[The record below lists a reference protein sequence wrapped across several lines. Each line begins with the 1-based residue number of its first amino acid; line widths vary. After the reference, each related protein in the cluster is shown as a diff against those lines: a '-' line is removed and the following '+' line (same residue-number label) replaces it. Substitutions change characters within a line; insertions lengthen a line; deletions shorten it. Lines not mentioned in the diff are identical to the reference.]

1 MGGREGHLLNA
12 RVLANLKLVPSQP
25 SCHSK
30 EERAQG
36 EGKGPPPPWQGSRI
50 SAAQALLCPEPETR
64 LFHGSSWARTVP
76 AGLALTR
83 RCRWAQLQ
91 GTGVSPC

>member
-36 EGKGPPPPWQGSRI
+36 EGKGPPPHGRG
-50 SAAQALLCPEPETR
+50 AASVQHR
-64 LFHGSSWARTVP
+64 LYCAQSLRPDSSTAAHGHVQ
-76 AGLALTR
+76 
-83 RCRWAQLQ
+83 CQQ
-91 GTGVSPC
+91 D